1 MYKHGSIDVNIL
13 ETTMRVCVDVSE
25 YWPNGLSL
33 NAAYEDL
40 LMQGRKVDRR
50 TLSNAK
56 AGTLT
61 KSEFTT
67 LIKLRDWLREIT
79 KNPELKIDD
88 LLKQRD

>member
-1 MYKHGSIDVNIL
+1 MKVY
-13 ETTMRVCVDVSE
+13 VDLSE

-40 LMQGRKVDRR
+40 LTQGRKVDRR

-56 AGTLT
+56 AGTLA
-61 KSEFTT
+61 KSEFVT
-67 LIKLRDWLREIT
+67 LIRLRDWLRDVT

-88 LLKQRD
+88 LLKQQKD